1 MVVHRDWGGAPEPL
15 CPSPGGDCRIIT
27 AQSCCSSRITRISS
41 GTAPSLGCHPS
52 PASPSP
58 LCLDSTSPA
67 LPHPAG
73 PGREF
78 RDRRGI
84 CWHQVWDFLS
94 FLKTLSFRC
103 SFGRLNSLQTS
114 LQLLFVTD
122 FTPSIAFLLLEAEA
136 SWLETFPTV
145 DVSSGSVWDSLLA
158 TQLLSHLPS
167 VKDSPLLLQGIPG
180 NPGLRMAA
188 GTGPECPQSRGWT
201 STGTI
206 PGAECG
212 FPWDDP

>member
-1 MVVHRDWGGAPEPL
+1 MLSQLFLPL
-15 CPSPGGDCRIIT
+15 SAWKSI
-27 AQSCCSSRITRISS
+27 
-41 GTAPSLGCHPS
+41 
-52 PASPSP
+52 
-58 LCLDSTSPA
+58 SPA

-73 PGREF
+73 PGCAGREF
-78 RDRRGI
+78 RDRHGT
-84 CWHQVWDFLS
+84 CWHRVLGFS
-94 FLKTLSFRC
+94 FSFSRLFSFRC

-167 VKDSPLLLQGIPG
+167 VKDLSPCPLLLQVIPG
-180 NPGLRMAA
+180 NPGLRKAA
-188 GTGPECPQSRGWT
+188 GMGPESPQDIHWDN
-201 STGTI
+201 
-206 PGAECG
+206 
-212 FPWDDP
+212 PWS